1 MDQTNNQGLFDTM
14 ESIKKKAYEEL
25 QKTGMLVLPS
35 GRLLQCYQN
44 TVKQKPGFNKELFK
58 WMKKKQTDRI

>member
-1 MDQTNNQGLFDTM
+1 M

-25 QKTGMLVLPS
+25 QKTGMRVLPS
-35 GRLLQCYQN
+35 ERLLQCYQN

>member
-1 MDQTNNQGLFDTM
+1 M

-35 GRLLQCYQN
+35 GRFLQYYQN
-44 TVKQKPGFNKELFK
+44 TGFNNELFK
-58 WMKKKQTDRI
+58 WMKKKQTDKI